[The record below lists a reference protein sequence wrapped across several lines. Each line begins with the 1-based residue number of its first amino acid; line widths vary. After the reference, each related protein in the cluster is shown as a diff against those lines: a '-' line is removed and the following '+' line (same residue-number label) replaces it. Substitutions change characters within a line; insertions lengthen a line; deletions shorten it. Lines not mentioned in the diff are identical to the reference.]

1 MFVLS
6 LSYCLVLL
14 LYVCSAKQ
22 MNIEHYLTSCF
33 VLVPAVNYKQPVLTK
48 SQCKYLIQTFVLK
61 CVFNKK

>member
-22 MNIEHYLTSCF
+22 MNIEHY
-33 VLVPAVNYKQPVLTK
+33 
-48 SQCKYLIQTFVLK
+48 I
-61 CVFNKK
+61 